1 MLGLNR
7 RNFMD
12 DSQLE
17 SIHNYYEH
25 LVFNQIATVS
35 ERAQEDTHFFADVAC
50 VALNQLPAKYVRHD
64 VDMSFY
70 MTAEEINQKNVPHY
84 VSNKH
89 HSRCTTDR
97 ARQKFLSIHCI
108 PPI

>member
-70 MTAEEINQKNVPHY
+70 MTAEEINQMLER
-84 VSNKH
+84 VSLAVDHAIQFVENSGK
-89 HSRCTTDR
+89 SN
-97 ARQKFLSIHCI
+97 
-108 PPI
+108 